1 MGLSLSL
8 CDEIVSMLS
17 LNYNVASVFLPALLF
32 KKPEME
38 VMK

>member
-1 MGLSLSL
+1 MGLSLS
-8 CDEIVSMLS
+8 DEIVTMLS